1 MKWLLL
7 ALSACGDDDAVV
19 RDAGR
24 DSSAPDA
31 SADAAIDAGPPRD
44 WPAGDVPL
52 SIVPEPGVRR
62 DTLDIDGF
70 APPANPVSGESTPPA
85 LDRTRVL
92 RYRRD
97 VEPRAPAVAV
107 IIAMP
112 GFLGGGGSFD
122 GLARSLVR
130 GFAEEGDA
138 VEVWAIDRRSNYLE
152 DLRGENAAEAA
163 NDPAIAEGYY
173 FGGETIGGEAFA
185 GFTPAAELS
194 FASEWGLATHV
205 EDLHRVIATIAAE
218 DRRGHVFLVGHS
230 LGASFTE
237 AYASWRFE
245 DGSRGA
251 EELAGLVLIDGA
263 LQSTAIDE
271 TAYHEGTG
279 SGILPIIGL
288 DALRAGQPITTL
300 PLLGQAVYAQAAV
313 LSLRALVAPE
323 EVVVDRMRANTL
335 GLLLGLAPVDVP
347 PMTNLAALGFAF
359 DSEFQSLSFVTVT
372 MGTAAGGPLEEYE
385 SAIAMRTLLHP
396 SDPAA
401 TYSWIDA
408 DASTPPEV
416 TPARNVIH
424 AWVDGH
430 SNFAEWYFPGRLAL
444 DLRAVGGLDVP
455 EDDYRAAEGLRTFD
469 RELVDA
475 PVLAIAAGLLGP
487 TGYDDL
493 ESRMAPEVGEGRPH
507 AGATRAEPT
516 GLRVV
521 DLSVLSHID
530 PVTGEPSET
539 NTTAEEIEAFVR
551 AHAEPGTIAT
561 P

>member
-1 MKWLLL
+1 MILILL
-7 ALSACGDDDAVV
+7 ALACGDDDSVA
-19 RDAGR
+19 RDAGT
-24 DSSAPDA
+24 DA
-31 SADAAIDAGPPRD
+31 GSIADAAADAAPDAGPPRD

-52 SIVPEPGVRR
+52 SIVVEPGVRR
-62 DTLDIDGF
+62 DTLDVDGF
-70 APPANPVSGESTPPA
+70 VPPPNPMTSAATPME
-85 LDRTRVL
+85 LNRMRVL

-112 GFLGGGGSFD
+112 GFLGGAASFD

-163 NDPAIAEGYY
+163 GDPAIAQGYY
-173 FGGETIGGEAFA
+173 FNGETVGGEAFA
-185 GFTPAAELS
+185 GFTPQTELS
-194 FASEWGLATHV
+194 FASEWGLRTHA
-205 EDLHRVIATIAAE
+205 EDLRRVIATVAAA

-245 DGSRGA
+245 DGTRGV

-263 LQSTAIDE
+263 LGPTAYDE
-271 TAYHEGTG
+271 TTYHTG
-279 SGILPIIGL
+279 EMGGLLSVPGL
-288 DALRAGQPITTL
+288 DRIRTDSPIVSL
-300 PLLGQAVYAQAAV
+300 PLLGQAVYAQAAI
-313 LSLRALVAPE
+313 LALRARHAPT
-323 EVVVDRMRANTL
+323 EVIEDRRRAETL
-335 GLLLGLAPVDVP
+335 GLLLGLAPNDVP

-359 DSEFQSLSFVTVT
+359 DTEFQSLSFAAVK
-372 MGTAAGGPLEEYE
+372 MGRATGGPLGEYT
-385 SAIAMRTLLHP
+385 SPITMATLSHP
-396 SDPAA
+396 TDPDA
-401 TYSWIDA
+401 TYDWVDA
-408 DASTPPEV
+408 PASTPPEI
-416 TPARNVIH
+416 TPAENLIR

-455 EDDYRAAEGLRTFD
+455 EDDYRAENDLTAFD

-487 TGYDDL
+487 RGYDNL
-493 ESRMAPEVGEGRPH
+493 SMRMGPAVGAGRPN
-507 AGATRAEPT
+507 AGATRTEPE
-516 GLRVV
+516 GLRIV
-521 DLSVLSHID
+521 DLSALSHID
-530 PVTGEPSET
+530 PVCGEPSAT
-539 NTTAEEIEAFVR
+539 NTTAAEIETFVR
-551 AHAEPGTIAT
+551 ANVEPGTIAT